1 MTSRR
6 AFVAGALSLLGVP
19 LDAETQ
25 TARKVPSI
33 GYLCTYPCGGPRY
46 QAFVDSLEALEGAL
60 CLLRFRR
67 GTESGDEE
75 RRNVARS
82 S

>member
-33 GYLCTYPCGGPRY
+33 GYLCTYPCGSPVIRR
-46 QAFVDSLEALEGAL
+46 SLTVSR
-60 CLLRFRR
+60 LL
-67 GTESGDEE
+67 
-75 RRNVARS
+75 AM
-82 S
+82 